1 MNSSIIIQAIG
12 FIVYALLQVIL
23 FRNFILFD
31 KAFCFIYI
39 GYLLMLPM
47 DMNRMLQMIV
57 GFLMGLFVD
66 IFYDTLGIHAA
77 ASVLLMYI
85 RPYWLNVVYGKDQND
100 NLSIP
105 VLRNMGW
112 QNFSVYVLPVI
123 LVHHAALFYIEAGG
137 LHMFFFTL
145 VKTIM
150 SAMLTYIMILIFQYL
165 FYPKHRTI

>member
-1 MNSSIIIQAIG
+1 MNSSIIIRAIG
-12 FIVYALLQVIL
+12 FIIYALLQVIL
-23 FRNFILFD
+23 FRNLILFD

-39 GYLLMLPM
+39 GYLLLLPI
-47 DMNRMLQMIV
+47 DMNRMLQMLI
-57 GFLMGLFVD
+57 GFMMGLFID

-77 ASVLLMYI
+77 ASVLLMYV

-100 NLSIP
+100 NLSTP

-112 QNFSVYVLPVI
+112 QNFSVYILPLI
-123 LVHHAALFYIEAGG
+123 LLHHAALFYVEAGG
-137 LHMFFFTL
+137 LHMFFFTM

-150 SAMLTYIMILIFQYL
+150 SAMLTYIMIVIFQFL